1 MFLIINTS
9 QFNINNIY
17 FSDTISNSV
26 IDNALF
32 SKIFFSDDDIIITG
46 VYIKLD
52 VDYSVVTTE
61 KRCNKCRCTF
71 DTSNYKILINTIRT
85 IEDKILSKFSNNTLV
100 KQHKIYDTIKNG
112 LLHLH
117 ILNEDRPK
125 SKELFLKISGVW
137 SNNKICGITHKFF
150 C

>member
-1 MFLIINTS
+1 MFLIINTN
-9 QFNINNIY
+9 QFHINNIY
-17 FSDTISNSV
+17 FSDTINNSV

-32 SKIFFSDDDIIITG
+32 SKIFFSNDDIIITG

-52 VDYSVVTTE
+52 IDYSDISIET
-61 KRCNKCRCTF
+61 RSNKSRYTF
-71 DTSNYKILINTIRT
+71 DTSKYKSLINTIKT

-100 KQHKIYDTIKNG
+100 KQPKIYDTIKNG
-112 LLHLH
+112 VLHVH
-117 ILNEDRPK
+117 IFNENRRK

-150 C
+150 S